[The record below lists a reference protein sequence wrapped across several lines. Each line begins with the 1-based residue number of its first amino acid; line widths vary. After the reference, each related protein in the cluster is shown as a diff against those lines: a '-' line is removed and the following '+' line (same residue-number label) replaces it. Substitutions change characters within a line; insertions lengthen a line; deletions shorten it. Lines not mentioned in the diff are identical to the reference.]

1 MKSSEFSNVMVELQ
15 PKDIPSIDLEY
26 FTRFALNDAKEGRD
40 LIFTGKL
47 FHIILAR

>member
-1 MKSSEFSNVMVELQ
+1 MVELLL
-15 PKDIPSIDLEY
+15 SLDLEC
-26 FTRFALNDAKEGRD
+26 FTKFALNDTKEERD